1 MHQQPTLSIFTRKMN
16 ATDYTTAVSDDKSRE
31 FIISIMILIGMA
43 VAGILFVFHDIH
55 ETHDPCYQVTSR
67 LDVLIRYWPILIVSA
82 VCYGLYKIVEGI
94 ALHTCCRPQQ
104 PTIIA
109 RPLKSFDRVP

>member
-1 MHQQPTLSIFTRKMN
+1 MN
-16 ATDYTTAVSDDKSRE
+16 ATDYPPAVNDDKSRE

-43 VAGILFVFHDIH
+43 VAAIVFVFHGIH
-55 ETHDPCYQVTSR
+55 ESHDPCYQVISR
-67 LDVLIRYWPILIVSA
+67 LDVIVRYWPILIVSA
-82 VCYGLYKIVEGI
+82 ICYGIYKMVELI

-109 RPLKSFDRVP
+109 RPLKSFDKVP

>member
-1 MHQQPTLSIFTRKMN
+1 MN
-16 ATDYTTAVSDDKSRE
+16 ATDYTTAVSYDKSRE

-55 ETHDPCYQVTSR
+55 KTHDPCYQVTSR

-82 VCYGLYKIVEGI
+82 VCYGLYKMVEGI
-94 ALHTCCRPQQ
+94 ALYTCCRPQQ